1 MFSQSSSSSP
11 DILGPPGDA
20 DYLISSPIRPFSG
33 RQSFMSPAN
42 FKLLQTPRMGKGKQ
56 SRINLSPAKSAHS
69 IRFDDVL
76 LPVSPTR
83 QLNGRQRSLSP
94 EKAQADGNLSPWR
107 IRVTLEATQ
116 DEEMNQGSPA
126 RKRLK
131 PSTAT
136 TVKIPLKDAEDHAEQ
151 TPKRRR
157 GRPRKSDIRNQ
168 DATPTAGSP
177 GHTPGPGGASGQKR
191 KRGRP
196 RKQSLNPD
204 TVDGDKQVVD
214 SADHRD
220 TRPIEP
226 EPEGEQR
233 WSPLNLAGDA
243 DSDDDAL
250 PEGFMPIDT
259 FPEDNNMGQPDA
271 TAWDRSSPRIH
282 NERTFDT
289 PDVTAVDQ
297 IYGQNHDEEPQST
310 PSKMPS
316 PSRESQG
323 LSPENTLH
331 AGHTPRLPRSYPSP
345 TSSSLGDDD
354 RAVQVESRARAEESG
369 REQNTTHPTTDPTEE
384 HREFD
389 SIMESEGFSMVS
401 LDTLPSVKQHGLSI
415 NSQNGNGALKPF
427 LAREKVATTE
437 KSKRKVSSLN
447 LNPRK
452 DSPDVE
458 VEKDLRLQA
467 TEPQALPLSAEKRPS
482 ASLLRGSPVPALIP
496 KQRNPLV
503 RLARIIRAGVALEG
517 TLRRPYEGAPVP
529 TPGTPDLREQI
540 SSLEAP
546 KRRLELL
553 FSDLHPRMRRELRAG
568 LGFAQE
574 LAKRRRQTEIER
586 ARQRA
591 AAEARLT
598 GNARG
603 TTTTPQQVLGGAAVK
618 DTPST
623 EMKRRLEEW
632 QREREAVSREIQ
644 MANTSQVIVVDSDT
658 TGPPSPEIDA
668 NGNQMESQSDEEADL
683 RGSHRQE
690 SGDYQARE
698 EYDEDRP
705 GQDVDPG
712 ESPQHDLEAAQAEE
726 VYEEEDEE
734 GYEDIW
740 QQEARDHSN
749 ISHRSSTLYRGEDDD
764 VEARQ
769 ESNPSESS
777 PAPSEPR
784 GILSPKSW
792 TNDDAKVPFLGH
804 SRVKTLREQVV
815 DLSAVL
821 RGEETPRHIRR
832 YYGQSSP
839 EKSTNGDSPKQQRSI
854 PDSPE
859 ENAEDYG
866 IEDDQGS
873 RIYLESSPHRA
884 SDDDTFQID
893 PTTRHE
899 SEMQRADQMADEI
912 EDEHIPA
919 TALAD
924 KHSAYEENS
933 TTPAQNRHFG
943 GDGQVSTWFQKI
955 TSLTPGWLKAP
966 IRKSFGP
973 ASPGSEEVSEEEP
986 EEPEEEPD
994 VRSANAQTL
1003 FDDQMYPEETDE
1015 TPRQGLQSLEQNNAQ
1030 LDSPASS
1037 VGRPVEEVRV
1047 ETYEPHFPLA
1057 VSGYFTDDHYVLLRR
1072 LYRLAKRH
1080 PERFPYY
1087 PAPGRSDIIGDWIWT
1102 SDGENGVRVTETQ
1115 FAIIDRFV
1123 QELARGDLQ
1132 AGGTGQIGWTEAD
1145 MHKRLISVIIGE
1157 RIREEKKAEM
1167 GDKASAQQIGGR
1179 GAALTAFR
1187 R

>member
-42 FKLLQTPRMGKGKQ
+42 FKLLQTPRTGKGKR
-56 SRINLSPAKSAHS
+56 SRINLSPAKGAHS

-126 RKRLK
+126 RKR
-131 PSTAT
+131 PRPPTAT

-151 TPKRRR
+151 SPKRRR
-157 GRPRKSDIRNQ
+157 GRPRKSDIREQ

-177 GHTPGPGGASGQKR
+177 GHTPGPAGASGQKR

-204 TVDGDKQVVD
+204 TVEGDKQVAD
-214 SADHRD
+214 SGDHQD
-220 TRPIEP
+220 TRPVEP
-226 EPEGEQR
+226 ELEAGQR

-243 DSDDDAL
+243 DSEDDAL
-250 PEGFMPIDT
+250 PEGFMPVDA

-271 TAWDRSSPRIH
+271 AAWDRSSPRIH
-282 NERTFDT
+282 NERTYDT

-323 LSPENTLH
+323 FSPENTLH
-331 AGHTPRLPRSYPSP
+331 AGHTPRPPRSYPSP
-345 TSSSLGDDD
+345 TSSLGDDD
-354 RAVQVESRARAEESG
+354 RAVQVESRAHSSQ
-369 REQNTTHPTTDPTEE
+369 EQNTTRPTNDPTEE

-427 LAREKVATTE
+427 LAREKMANTE

-447 LNPRK
+447 LNPRM

-458 VEKDLRLQA
+458 VETESRLQA
-467 TEPQALPLSAEKRPS
+467 TEPQALPVSAEKRQS
-482 ASLLRGSPVPALIP
+482 APILRESPAPAFVP
-496 KQRNPLV
+496 KQRNPLA

-574 LAKRRRQTEIER
+574 LAKRRRKTEIER
-586 ARQRA
+586 ARQTA
-591 AAEARLT
+591 SAEARLM

-603 TTTTPQQVLGGAAVK
+603 AATTPQQVLSGTAVK

-644 MANTSQVIVVDSDT
+644 MANASQVIVVDSDT

-668 NGNQMESQSDEEADL
+668 NGNKMGSQSDEEADPG
-683 RGSHRQE
+683 GSHGQE
-690 SGDYQARE
+690 LGDYEARE
-698 EYDEDRP
+698 VYDEVRRD
-705 GQDVDPG
+705 QDVDPG
-712 ESPQHDLEAAQAEE
+712 ESPQHDFEADQAEE

-749 ISHRSSTLYRGEDDD
+749 ISHRSSTLHGRENDD

-769 ESNPSESS
+769 ESNSSESS
-777 PAPSEPR
+777 PAPGEPR
-784 GILSPKSW
+784 GIFSPKSW
-792 TNDDAKVPFLGH
+792 TYDNAKVPFLGH
-804 SRVKTLREQVV
+804 SRVKKLREETV

-839 EKSTNGDSPKQQRSI
+839 EKSANGDSPDQQRSNL
-854 PDSPE
+854 DFLE

-866 IEDDQGS
+866 IGDGQGS
-873 RIYLESSPHRA
+873 RIYLESSPNRA

-899 SEMQRADQMADEI
+899 SEMQRADQMAEEI
-912 EDEHIPA
+912 EDEHIPT

-924 KHSAYEENS
+924 TRSAYKENS
-933 TTPAQNRHFG
+933 TTPAQNREFG
-943 GDGQVSTWFQKI
+943 GDGQASTWFQKI

-966 IRKSFGP
+966 VRKSFGP

-986 EEPEEEPD
+986 EEEPD

-1003 FDDQMYPEETDE
+1003 LDDQLYPKETHE
-1015 TPRQGLQSLEQNNAQ
+1015 TSRQGLQSPEQNNAQ
-1030 LDSPASS
+1030 PDSPMSS
-1037 VGRPVEEVRV
+1037 AVRPVEEVRV

-1057 VSGYFTDDHYVLLRR
+1057 VSGYFTDNHYLLLRR

-1102 SDGENGVRVTETQ
+1102 SDGEHGVRVTETQ

-1145 MHKRLISVIIGE
+1145 MHRRLISIIIGE
-1157 RIREEKKAEM
+1157 RIREEMKAEM
-1167 GDKASAQQIGGR
+1167 GDKTSAQQIGGR
-1179 GAALTAFR
+1179 EAALTAWR
-1187 R
+1187 G

>member
-42 FKLLQTPRMGKGKQ
+42 FKLLQTPRTGKGKR
-56 SRINLSPAKSAHS
+56 SRINLSPAKGAHS
-69 IRFDDVL
+69 IRFDDVV

-116 DEEMNQGSPA
+116 DEKMNQGSPA
-126 RKRLK
+126 RKRPRPLA
-131 PSTAT
+131 AT
-136 TVKIPLKDAEDHAEQ
+136 TVKVPLKDAEDHAEQ
-151 TPKRRR
+151 SPKRRR
-157 GRPRKSDIRNQ
+157 GRPRKSDIREQ

-177 GHTPGPGGASGQKR
+177 GHTPGPAGASGQKR

-204 TVDGDKQVVD
+204 TVGGDKQVAD
-214 SADHRD
+214 SADYQD
-220 TRPIEP
+220 TRPVEP
-226 EPEGEQR
+226 EMEAEQR
-233 WSPLNLAGDA
+233 WSPLNLAGDV

-250 PEGFMPIDT
+250 PEGFMPADN

-271 TAWDRSSPRIH
+271 AAWDRSSPRIH
-282 NERTFDT
+282 NERTYDT

-323 LSPENTLH
+323 FSPENTLH
-331 AGHTPRLPRSYPSP
+331 AGHTPRPPRSYPSP

-354 RAVQVESRARAEESG
+354 RAVQVASRAHPEGSG
-369 REQNTTHPTTDPTEE
+369 QEQNTTRPTNDPTDE

-415 NSQNGNGALKPF
+415 NSQSGNGALKPF
-427 LAREKVATTE
+427 LSREKMANPE

-452 DSPDVE
+452 HSPDVE
-458 VEKDLRLQA
+458 VGKESRFQA
-467 TEPQALPLSAEKRPS
+467 IEPQALPVSAEKRQS
-482 ASLLRGSPVPALIP
+482 APLLRESPVPAFVP
-496 KQRNPLV
+496 KQRKPLS

-517 TLRRPYEGAPVP
+517 ALRRPYEGAPVP

-540 SSLEAP
+540 SSLESP

-553 FSDLHPRMRRELRAG
+553 FSDLHPRLRRELRAG

-574 LAKRRRQTEIER
+574 LAKRRRKTEIER
-586 ARQRA
+586 ARQTA
-591 AAEARLT
+591 SVETRLT

-603 TTTTPQQVLGGAAVK
+603 ATTTPQQIHSGTAVK

-644 MANTSQVIVVDSDT
+644 MANASQVIVIDSDA

-668 NGNQMESQSDEEADL
+668 NGNQMGSQSDEEADPGVS
-683 RGSHRQE
+683 RGQE
-690 SGDYQARE
+690 LGDYQARE
-698 EYDEDRP
+698 VYDEDIP
-705 GQDVDPG
+705 DQDVDLG
-712 ESPQHDLEAAQAEE
+712 ESPQHDFEPNQAEE
-726 VYEEEDEE
+726 LYEEEDEE

-749 ISHRSSTLYRGEDDD
+749 ISHRSSALHRRENDD

-784 GILSPKSW
+784 RIFSPKSW
-792 TNDDAKVPFLGH
+792 TNDNAKVPFLGH
-804 SRVKTLREQVV
+804 SRVKKLREETV

-839 EKSTNGDSPKQQRSI
+839 AEKSANGDSPQQQRSN
-854 PDSPE
+854 PDFPE
-859 ENAEDYG
+859 ENAEDHG
-866 IEDDQGS
+866 LEDDQGS
-873 RIYLESSPHRA
+873 RIYLDSSPNRA

-899 SEMQRADQMADEI
+899 SEMQRADQMAEEI
-912 EDEHIPA
+912 ENEHIPA

-924 KHSAYEENS
+924 KRSVYEENS
-933 TTPAQNRHFG
+933 TPPAQNRQFG
-943 GDGQVSTWFQKI
+943 GDGQASTWFQKI

-966 IRKSFGP
+966 VRKSFAP
-973 ASPGSEEVSEEEP
+973 PSPGYGEGS
-986 EEPEEEPD
+986 EEEPD

-1003 FDDQMYPEETDE
+1003 LDNQLYPEETDE
-1015 TPRQGLQSLEQNNAQ
+1015 TSRQGLQSPEQNNTQ
-1030 LDSPASS
+1030 PDSPTSS
-1037 VGRPVEEVRV
+1037 AARPVEDVRV

-1057 VSGYFTDDHYVLLRR
+1057 VSGYFTDNHYVLLRR

-1102 SDGENGVRVTETQ
+1102 SDGEHGVRVTETQ

-1145 MHKRLISVIIGE
+1145 MHRRLISVIIGE
-1157 RIREEKKAEM
+1157 RIREEMKAEM
-1167 GDKASAQQIGGR
+1167 GGKASAQQIGNR
-1179 GAALTAFR
+1179 GAALTAWR

>member
-42 FKLLQTPRMGKGKQ
+42 FKLLQTPRTGKGKR
-56 SRINLSPAKSAHS
+56 SRINLSPAKGAHS

-126 RKRLK
+126 RKRPR

-136 TVKIPLKDAEDHAEQ
+136 TVKIPLKDAEEHAEQ
-151 TPKRRR
+151 SPKRRR
-157 GRPRKSDIRNQ
+157 GRPRKSDIREQ
-168 DATPTAGSP
+168 DAMPTAGSP
-177 GHTPGPGGASGQKR
+177 GHTPGPAGASGQKR

-204 TVDGDKQVVD
+204 TVEGDKQVAD
-214 SADHRD
+214 SADHQD
-220 TRPIEP
+220 TRPAEP
-226 EPEGEQR
+226 ELEAGQR

-243 DSDDDAL
+243 DSEDDAL
-250 PEGFMPIDT
+250 PEGFMPVDA
-259 FPEDNNMGQPDA
+259 FPEDNNMGQSDA
-271 TAWDRSSPRIH
+271 AAWDRSSPRIH
-282 NERTFDT
+282 NERTYDT

-323 LSPENTLH
+323 FSPENTLH
-331 AGHTPRLPRSYPSP
+331 AGHTPRPPRSYPSP
-345 TSSSLGDDD
+345 TSSLGDDD
-354 RAVQVESRARAEESG
+354 RAVQVESRAHSG
-369 REQNTTHPTTDPTEE
+369 QEQNTTRPTNDPTEE

-427 LAREKVATTE
+427 LAREKMANTE
-437 KSKRKVSSLN
+437 KLKRKVSSLN
-447 LNPRK
+447 LNPRM

-458 VEKDLRLQA
+458 VEKESRLQA
-467 TEPQALPLSAEKRPS
+467 TEPQALPVSAEKRQS
-482 ASLLRGSPVPALIP
+482 APILRESPAPAFVP
-496 KQRNPLV
+496 KQRNPLA

-574 LAKRRRQTEIER
+574 LAKRRRKTEIER
-586 ARQRA
+586 ARQTA
-591 AAEARLT
+591 SAEARLM

-603 TTTTPQQVLGGAAVK
+603 AATTPQQVLSGTAVK

-644 MANTSQVIVVDSDT
+644 LANASQVIVVDSDT
-658 TGPPSPEIDA
+658 TGPPSPELDA
-668 NGNQMESQSDEEADL
+668 NGDKMGSQSDEEADPG
-683 RGSHRQE
+683 GSHGQE
-690 SGDYQARE
+690 LGDYEARE
-698 EYDEDRP
+698 VYDEDRRD
-705 GQDVDPG
+705 QDVNPG
-712 ESPQHDLEAAQAEE
+712 ESPQHDFEADQAEE

-749 ISHRSSTLYRGEDDD
+749 ISQRSSTLHGRENDD

-769 ESNPSESS
+769 EPNPSESS
-777 PAPSEPR
+777 PAPGEPR
-784 GILSPKSW
+784 GIFSPKSW
-792 TNDDAKVPFLGH
+792 TYDNAKVPFLGH
-804 SRVKTLREQVV
+804 SRVKKLREETV

-839 EKSTNGDSPKQQRSI
+839 EKSANGDSPEQQRSNL
-854 PDSPE
+854 DFLE

-873 RIYLESSPHRA
+873 RIYLESSPNRA

-899 SEMQRADQMADEI
+899 SEMQRADQMAEEI
-912 EDEHIPA
+912 EDEHIPT

-924 KHSAYEENS
+924 TRSAYEENS
-933 TTPAQNRHFG
+933 TTPAQNREFG
-943 GDGQVSTWFQKI
+943 GDGQASTWFQKI

-966 IRKSFGP
+966 VRKSFGP

-986 EEPEEEPD
+986 EEEPD

-1003 FDDQMYPEETDE
+1003 LDDQLYPKETHE
-1015 TPRQGLQSLEQNNAQ
+1015 TSRQGLQSPEQNNAQ
-1030 LDSPASS
+1030 PDSPMSS
-1037 VGRPVEEVRV
+1037 AVRPVEEVRV

-1057 VSGYFTDDHYVLLRR
+1057 VSGYFTDNHYLLLRR

-1102 SDGENGVRVTETQ
+1102 SDGEHGVRVTETQ

-1145 MHKRLISVIIGE
+1145 MHRRLISIIIGE
-1157 RIREEKKAEM
+1157 RIREEMKAEM
-1167 GDKASAQQIGGR
+1167 GDKTSAQQIGGR
-1179 GAALTAFR
+1179 GAALTAWR
-1187 R
+1187 G